1 MNSASSIRQSVAEC
15 PRPSCGCRQDL
26 GERATGKMTEQTFTV
41 EQGSGTK
48 LLATDGFLALLFA
61 WADENLDTIAKFWA
75 MPGEGWEDSLRTA
88 LSTYIEGKHP
98 WADLGAPQTRAV
110 YVTKKPKPKQAD
122 FVLNGTV
129 AGSSSDKVIVEVKT
143 QSLGRLKD
151 FKNDFEADI
160 AKLDEVD
167 TAHTDCAR
175 LALGVFFTSDW
186 TQSKKEKGMTVPAE
200 NAEVSTSFTEW
211 LDEYDHVYFSE
222 TYKPIKR
229 AAGTQTDAQKKKAGA
244 IYREKKSTTGVKP
257 PAGAVE
263 LAKWDVHELG
273 IVYKLLPSKKD
284 VQEALER
291 ARLEAER
298 ARLEAEQAQQED
310 EESSDSIF
318 ETPSSKR
325 KNDSTSGGLTKKQ
338 RK

>member
-1 MNSASSIRQSVAEC
+1 
-15 PRPSCGCRQDL
+15 
-26 GERATGKMTEQTFTV
+26 MTEQTFTV
-41 EQGSGTK
+41 EPGSGTK
-48 LLATDGFLALLFA
+48 LLTADGFLTLLFA
-61 WADENLDTIAKFWA
+61 WADENLNTIAKFWA

-88 LSTYIEGKHP
+88 LSTYVEGKHP

-110 YVTKKPKPKQAD
+110 YETKKPKPKQAD

-129 AGSSSDKVIVEVKT
+129 ADSSSDKVIVEVKT

-151 FKNDFEADI
+151 FKNDFEADV

-167 TAHTDCAR
+167 EDHTDCAR
-175 LALGVFFTSDW
+175 LAFGVFFTSDW
-186 TQSKKEKGMTVPAE
+186 TQSTNEKGKTVPAE
-200 NAEVSTSFTEW
+200 NAKVSTSFTEW
-211 LDEYDHVYFSE
+211 LDDYDHVYFSQ
-222 TYKPIKR
+222 TYEPIRR
-229 AAGTQTDAQKKKAGA
+229 AAGTQTDEQKKKAGA
-244 IYREKKSTTGVKP
+244 IYRKKKSATGVKS

-263 LAKWDVHELG
+263 LEEWDVHELG

-291 ARLEAER
+291 ARQEAER
-298 ARLEAEQAQQED
+298 ARQEAERARQDD

-325 KNDSTSGGLTKKQ
+325 KRGNTSGGSTKKQ
-338 RK
+338 KT